1 MTASAAS
8 SAVDEEDFGD
18 LATEDGEGKE
28 AASVTSKASASLE
41 HRPYFEDLSNH
52 LKIGI
57 IGPTNVGKS
66 SLFNILTRSPTTY
79 SMVDN
84 ALFTTVDPFVATF
97 TPRDERMEFFHKCNP
112 SAALKP
118 SRLTIIDTAGLVPNA
133 VRDVS
138 MRNFARRA
146 AVLRCNC
153 NVCRAPPHQRQGV
166 GAQSLEAIQYAD
178 ALLVLLKC
186 FDSSEL
192 ARYDPVHDP
201 LRDLKMVEL
210 ELLQLVSRCPA
221 PRTAPRALDATS
233 RLSNPNDAWY
243 RT

>member
-1 MTASAAS
+1 MRRKLAQMTASAAS
-8 SAVDEEDFGD
+8 SAVDEDDFGD
-18 LATEDGEGKE
+18 LATEDGETKE
-28 AASVTSKASASLE
+28 AASVTSKASAGLE
-41 HRPYFEDLSNH
+41 HRPYFDDLSNH

-97 TPRDERMEFFHKCNP
+97 TPRDERMDFFHKCNP
-112 SAALKP
+112 AAALKP
-118 SRLTIIDTAGLVPNA
+118 SRLTVVDTAGLVPNA

-138 MRNFARRA
+138 MRRFSHNAE
-146 AVLRCNC
+146 VLRCNGD
-153 NVCRAPPHQRQGV
+153 VCRVSQRQGV

-178 ALLVLLKC
+178 ALIVLLKC
-186 FDSSEL
+186 FDSSDL

-210 ELLQLVSRCPA
+210 ELLQLVSLRRAHATRRCD
-221 PRTAPRALDATS
+221 DA
-233 RLSNPNDAWY
+233 AV
-243 RT
+243 